1 MQDYPSLLLHI
12 HLHICSM
19 SFICL
24 PGFQHERF
32 LKSHWRRTEL
42 GPQQWARNET
52 GDLDRGRALTSICSL
67 ETLPSPQGALL
78 WSHLTASAA
87 GQGDRAHPVTQVCGS
102 VEKWF
107 PFISGFLNLIKPI
120 KFALSGLQSGFV
132 ILPNLA
138 PKSYLG
144 PQAPPAPSAWLE
156 DSYPLH
162 PSYLKSTYPY
172 LVFFS

>member
-1 MQDYPSLLLHI
+1 MGCSFPFELAMMQDYPSFLLHI

-42 GPQQWARNET
+42 GPQQWAKNET
-52 GDLDRGRALTSICSL
+52 GDLDRGRAPTSSCSL

-87 GQGDRAHPVTQVCGS
+87 GQRDRGHPVTQVFGS

-107 PFISGFLNLIKPI
+107 PFISRFPNLIRPI
-120 KFALSGLQSGFV
+120 KFALSSLQLWLHDSPKPGTKV
-132 ILPNLA
+132 ILGSPGTTSPITTA
-138 PKSYLG
+138 
-144 PQAPPAPSAWLE
+144 
-156 DSYPLH
+156 
-162 PSYLKSTYPY
+162 
-172 LVFFS
+172 